1 MRGKWRKAAAVLT
14 MLGMLSAAGG
24 QAMAQEQVKLPE
36 RVNKEVSVPAH
47 VAFTSNQHLFL
58 LDGQDKSKAPK
69 QITKDGL
76 AEIAGWSADGKWL
89 LFVKYKGNDNYTAPG
104 YLWAVRADGS
114 KVVQIDDRAITGK
127 PKWSPQKNQV
137 AYTVNVGTAEQ
148 PRTLFSIKEVRETGE
163 VLATSETSAAFF
175 DFTWMPDGETILTSW
190 EAGKDRPMKL
200 VLQNLAG
207 KPVAAYPIAEAPN
220 VEDGIYA
227 LAATNMKVSPDGQL
241 VAYYVRYNAASL
253 SADGVPIQLFNLKQ
267 PAKKPLEL
275 GSGLAYSQWLEWT
288 ANSQQLAFIDG
299 NDRMATENKHL
310 KLSSRDGKVV
320 SASPADSVDTYPVW
334 MQKPPYTLFF
344 SRGKATPYAF
354 DPKKVMVPG
363 QRIWTREA
371 NGAEQPLTKGS
382 LQTADYYPSPSPN
395 GKQLLFLR
403 LASAEDG
410 SLFLQADGK
419 ETELVRGITGDI
431 GYYANYLPEWIAVY
445 WNS

>member
-14 MLGMLSAAGG
+14 VLGMLSAAGG

-69 QITKDGL
+69 QITNDGL

-89 LFVKYKGNDNYTAPG
+89 LFVKYKGNDNYTTPG
-104 YLWAVRADGS
+104 FLWAVRADGS
-114 KVVQIDDRAITGK
+114 KAVQIDDRAITGK
-127 PKWSPQKNQV
+127 PKWSPKNNLV
-137 AYTVNVGTAEQ
+137 AYTVNVGTPEQ
-148 PRTLFSIKEVRETGE
+148 PRTLFSIKEVGETGE
-163 VLATSETSAAFF
+163 VLATSETPAAFF
-175 DFTWMPDGETILTSW
+175 DFAWMPDGDTILTSW
-190 EAGKDRPMKL
+190 EAGKNRPMKL

-207 KPVAAYPIAEAPN
+207 KPVAAYPIAEEPH

-275 GSGLAYSQWLEWT
+275 GSGLAYSQWLAWT
-288 ANSQQLAFIDG
+288 TNSQQLAFIDG

-310 KLSSRDGKVV
+310 KLSNRDGKVV

-344 SRGKATPYAF
+344 SRGKATTYAF

-371 NGAEQPLTKGS
+371 SGAEQPLTKGS
-382 LQTADYYPSPSPN
+382 LLTADYYPSPSPD
-395 GKQLLFLR
+395 GKQILFLR
-403 LASAEDG
+403 LASAEHG

-419 ETELVRGITGDI
+419 ETELVKGITGDI